1 MLRAYLRIAP
11 LSRALIR
18 SRELE
23 LIAAHGLSGRILD
36 LGHGDGYFARI
47 LENAGIRIDVAMDLS
62 LDELRRAKGKTRARL
77 VVGDMERLP
86 FRPGTFDAALSNCVL
101 EHVVDIDAAFREA
114 HRALRPGGTVLVTVV
129 TDRYELLLF
138 WPRLL
143 GRLGLRRLAWK
154 YLAFLQDRFVH
165 RRYIPAGEW
174 VRAAEAAG
182 LRETA
187 RRYYAGPRR
196 QMLMDLGLPGV
207 QGGRFL
213 RALIGREV
221 ISGLRWPA
229 APLRR
234 FLAAEDAGRDP
245 RLFANVMLTFR
256 KP

>member
-1 MLRAYLRIAP
+1 MLRAYLRFAP

-36 LGHGDGYFARI
+36 LGHGDGYFARV

-62 LDELRRAKGKTRARL
+62 LDELRRAKGRTRARL

-86 FRPGTFDAALSNCVL
+86 FRPGAFDAALSNCVL
-101 EHVVDIDAAFREA
+101 EHVEDIDAAFREA
-114 HRALRPGGTVLVTVV
+114 YRALRPGGVLLVTVV

-143 GRLGLRRLAWK
+143 GRLGLRGLASR

-174 VRAAEAAG
+174 VRSAEAAG
-182 LRETA
+182 LYEIDRC
-187 RRYYAGPRR
+187 YYAGPRR

-207 QGGRFL
+207 QAGRFF

-221 ISGLRWPA
+221 ILGLRWPA
-229 APLRR
+229 GLLRR
-234 FLAAEDAGRDP
+234 FFAAEDAGRDP
-245 RLFANVMLTFR
+245 RFFANVMLTFR